1 MTEKEQ
7 ELSMGKKKDKSKML
21 VAKHER
27 KRLVGVWGEGK
38 ETMLKYIL
46 AKGVFRMYIKL
57 I

>member
-1 MTEKEQ
+1 VTEKEQ